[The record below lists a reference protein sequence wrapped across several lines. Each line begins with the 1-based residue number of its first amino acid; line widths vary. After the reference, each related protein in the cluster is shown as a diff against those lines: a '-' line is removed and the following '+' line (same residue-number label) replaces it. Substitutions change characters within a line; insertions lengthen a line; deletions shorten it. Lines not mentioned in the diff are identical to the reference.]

1 MTSTLKI
8 HLGEALTQ
16 DDLRRLLKVS
26 MSEGKSIDAVVI
38 DAVRAKLAQV
48 PLPTPAEDAD
58 RETAL
63 VA

>member
-16 DDLRRLLKVS
+16 DDLRRLLAAS
-26 MSEGKSIDAVVI
+26 MSEGKSIDAVVL

-48 PLPTPAEDAD
+48 PLPSPTEGVQ
-58 RETAL
+58 RELAM
-63 VA
+63 VG

>member
-16 DDLRRLLKVS
+16 DDLRRLLAAS
-26 MSEGKSIDAVVI
+26 MNEGKSIDAVVL

-48 PLPTPAEDAD
+48 PLPTLTEGAKQELAM
-58 RETAL
+58 
-63 VA
+63 VG

>member
-16 DDLRRLLKVS
+16 DDLRRLLAAS
-26 MSEGKSIDAVVI
+26 MSEGKSIDAVVL

-48 PLPTPAEDAD
+48 VLPTQEEAA
-58 RETAL
+58 
-63 VA
+63 